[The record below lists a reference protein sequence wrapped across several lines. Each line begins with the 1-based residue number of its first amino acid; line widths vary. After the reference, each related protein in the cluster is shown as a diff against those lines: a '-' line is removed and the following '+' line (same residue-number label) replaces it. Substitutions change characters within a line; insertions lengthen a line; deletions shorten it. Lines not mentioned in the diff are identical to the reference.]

1 MPFYNLT
8 SVDVFVHTVSVTE
21 RGAGVIFVDSHMQ
34 AVFVFI
40 PHFWLILGPSK
51 VFHDRP
57 EGGIGTPA
65 PRPSTPLQTARP
77 VVPVASPVRFSKK
90 MLLANSI

>member
-8 SVDVFVHTVSVTE
+8 SVDVLVQTVSVTE
-21 RGAGVIFVDSHMQ
+21 RDAGAIFVDSHVQ

-51 VFHDRP
+51 VFHDRL

-77 VVPVASPVRFSKK
+77 VVQVASPVRFS
-90 MLLANSI
+90 SFYVS